1 MTKNI
6 LLGTIL
12 DNQYKI
18 EALLGQGGMG
28 DVYRARHITLGDLV
42 AIKVMIPDKIAS
54 IEDKKRFVREGQ
66 AARKFKHT
74 NAITVHDLR
83 ETSDGIAYMVM
94 EYVEGHNLR
103 EEIKQK
109 KQFSVKE
116 TLEIIEPIANAL
128 GEAHIG
134 GVVHRDIKPEN
145 IMISRI
151 GDKVTVK
158 LLDLGIAKLIDEK
171 TILTMEGQQLG
182 TPFYMSPEQW
192 GMVSNADPNK
202 ILEVDGRSDIYSLAI
217 IMYEML
223 AGQRPFTGKT
233 WQELAI
239 QHVTAT
245 PIPIEK
251 LNPAIP
257 TEFSK
262 EVAQAMAKEP
272 KDRFANCQEFI
283 KALNDGLA
291 LTEAKLLATEKNIPN
306 NLDNAGVGNAVAN
319 SESSVSNNNNVAL
332 GNSSALGGNYNTQN
346 LNIEVKNTKDKYLII
361 GLGVVGL
368 LILLGL
374 GLYSWHNSPK
384 KAGNSSSSLVTPTPN
399 VSPTPVVSPIENTEI
414 ISYWAKVV
422 TKTGEILRKAD
433 AIVLSNDEKIQLYIT
448 SRQIGY
454 LYLIVT
460 GENNNLTTLL
470 TNKPIVQTGVDSNL
484 VSENEELRFPNGE
497 QLIKMRGNS
506 SSDKIIVIFSPM
518 PIKTIPFLDKTA
530 GYTLTE
536 QEKELLENLRT
547 KSVSSKLKVRK
558 ENDIEMVVNSN
569 KKLNDDE
576 YLVFDID
583 IIHK

>member
-223 AGQRPFTGKT
+223 TGQRPFTGKT
-233 WQELAI
+233 FQELAI
-239 QHVTAT
+239 QHITAT

-251 LNPAIP
+251 LNPTVP
-257 TEFSK
+257 TKFSQA
-262 EVAQAMAKEP
+262 VGQAMAKEP

-283 KALNDGLA
+283 KGLNEGLILA
-291 LTEAKLLATEKNIPN
+291 EANLLATEKNIPN
-306 NLDNAGVGNAVAN
+306 NLDSDQAN
-319 SESSVSNNNNVAL
+319 NNIINSDSSVSSNNSNSEL
-332 GNSSALGGNYNTQN
+332 GENYNTQN

-384 KAGNSSSSLVTPTPN
+384 KTGNSSSSLVTPTPN
-399 VSPTPVVSPIENTEI
+399 VSSTPVVSPVENTEI

-422 TKTGEILRKAD
+422 TKNEEILRKAD
-433 AIVLSNDEKIQLYIT
+433 EIVLSNDEKIQLYIT

-518 PIKTIPFLDKTA
+518 PIKTIPFLDKKA
-530 GYTLTE
+530 GYTLTQQE
-536 QEKELLENLRT
+536 QELMDDLRA
-547 KSVSSKLKVRK
+547 KSVSNKLKVRK
-558 ENDIEMVVNSN
+558 ENGTEMVVNTN

-576 YLVFDID
+576 HLIFDID
-583 IIHK
+583 IVHK